1 MERDAVGANR
11 METGSGARRI
21 RARSTRP
28 SERAASRPRFGVRW
42 TRMGYARETNGREGS
57 R

>member
-11 METGSGARRI
+11 MDAGPGARRI
-21 RARSTRP
+21 TARSTRP
-28 SERAASRPRFGVRW
+28 SERAASRPRSGVRW
-42 TRMGYARETNGREGS
+42 TRVGYGRETNGREGS